1 MAINE
6 FIEIKELTAII
17 KFLEIQK
24 FNSQQ
29 SAINE
34 FTAIKELTVIKQV
47 YRNLIV

>member
-6 FIEIKELTAII
+6 FTEIKELTATI

-24 FNSQQ
+24 FNSYQQ

-47 YRNLIV
+47 YRN